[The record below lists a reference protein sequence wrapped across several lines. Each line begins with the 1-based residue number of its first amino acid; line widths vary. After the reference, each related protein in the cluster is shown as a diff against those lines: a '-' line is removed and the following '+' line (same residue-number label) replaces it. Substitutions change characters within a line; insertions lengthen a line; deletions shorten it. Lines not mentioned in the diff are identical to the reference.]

1 MFSLSQPVS
10 SSLNF
15 FCIFFCIRLQSFRH
29 VGWQQVFSSATVLE
43 RVTKSLRTTVMHGAR
58 GHDGFWPVQNLSD
71 DEAITE
77 LCQPNSIAK
86 FYDTEFFVLPV
97 VSPTY

>member
-1 MFSLSQPVS
+1 
-10 SSLNF
+10 
-15 FCIFFCIRLQSFRH
+15 
-29 VGWQQVFSSATVLE
+29 
-43 RVTKSLRTTVMHGAR
+43 MHGAR

-97 VSPTY
+97 VSPTYRSLLASRGPSASGPGANRLKLFFLILWDSTSLCYI